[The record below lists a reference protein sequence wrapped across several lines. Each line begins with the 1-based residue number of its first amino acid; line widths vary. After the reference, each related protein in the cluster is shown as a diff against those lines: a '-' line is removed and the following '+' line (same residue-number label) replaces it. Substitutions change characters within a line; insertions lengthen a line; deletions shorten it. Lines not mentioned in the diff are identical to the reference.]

1 MKNYLIFL
9 SILVILIPVLMIIQ
23 SLMGK
28 DWISGKEY
36 FYLVAIYTMLV
47 ILYQGNKK
55 ATGS

>member
-23 SLMGK
+23 SFAGK
-28 DWISGKEY
+28 DWISSKEY

-55 ATGS
+55 TTDS